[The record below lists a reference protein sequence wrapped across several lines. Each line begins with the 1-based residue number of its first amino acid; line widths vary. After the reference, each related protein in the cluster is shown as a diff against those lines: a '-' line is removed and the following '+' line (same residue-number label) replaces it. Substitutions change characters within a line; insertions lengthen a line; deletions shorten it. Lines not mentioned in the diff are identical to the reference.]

1 MSINFGFKDKYY
13 DFNNNLIA
21 ESSLKFVSDKGSF
34 GGDLTRFN
42 PLLMGNN
49 YKTFENNHVILSPG
63 VYFLNNL
70 TNSWLATYHGSGM
83 GQSYVYGNNFN
94 DTKFIDCTINSLSG
108 VTNVARCHVINPQS
122 NCNYWSSLIQDADSS
137 FAGTAYSSSLINCDW
152 SKGLENTIYY
162 GNLIFSN
169 CKFFFGKGYSLDGW
183 KYINPKV
190 FHNCKFKL
198 GSESDY
204 SELSGSTPE
213 EMKIDFINR
222 CNAGGVVNHNN
233 VASWVFCKEGVEAG
247 VIIKGSELDR
257 ICDKPMGYK
266 GGWRYTSV
274 KITDQHN
281 VPVSFNPD
289 NSSASLKVSTNSIAF
304 NQGIDIS
311 TKQEGYVSSNIIWLG
326 GIQKLTDISIMHS
339 LPVDSGVDLNSGN
352 NVLTPAVASNAI
364 VEGKYYIVRSTNMD
378 LATITYAGGE
388 YNSSVSIRKNIF
400 KGGTVTTFSGSPN
413 AQVFEIDPYPANTIK
428 MRIVSEIPTNGKI
441 TSGNLDSGYWYIVE
455 PENATE
461 PKGYVSYNGVNY
473 PPYASFLS
481 KGGGFSSSENCKLRR
496 CWREDYRESDETID
510 VGFWSGKQKP
520 IWFDVCPTDL
530 RCMMK
535 NNSQSELEMK
545 KDAKGI
551 YIASG
556 HRDFYSN
563 IIGANGIKLP
573 AYSISGAF
581 LQLKL
586 VVNTLNVM

>member
-13 DFNNNLIA
+13 DFNDNLIA
-21 ESSLKFVSDKGSF
+21 ESSLKFVSDKGNL

-49 YKTFENNHVILSPG
+49 YKDFNHCHVALSPG
-63 VYFLNNL
+63 VYFFSGS
-70 TNSWLATYHGSGM
+70 TYSWGTTYYGSGM
-83 GQSYVYGNNFN
+83 EQSYVYGNNFI
-94 DTKFIDCTINSLSG
+94 DTRFKDCTINGLSG
-108 VTNVARCHVINPQS
+108 INSVVRCHVINPQS
-122 NCNYWSSLIQDADSS
+122 NCNYWSSFIQDADSS
-137 FAGTAYSSSLINCDW
+137 FAGIAYSSSLINCDW
-152 SKGLENTIYY
+152 SKGLENTICN

-169 CKFFFGKGYSLDGW
+169 CKFFFGKGTNLQYSQA
-183 KYINPKV
+183 PKV

-198 GSESDY
+198 GTESDY
-204 SELSGSTPE
+204 TELSGSTPE
-213 EMKIDFINR
+213 EMKVDFINR
-222 CNAGGVVNHNN
+222 CNEGGVANHNN

-257 ICDKPMGYK
+257 ICDIPMGYK
-266 GGWRYTSV
+266 GGGRYTSV
-274 KITDQHN
+274 KITDQRN

-311 TKQEGYVSSNIIWLG
+311 TKQEGYASSNIIWLG
-326 GIQKLTDISIMHS
+326 GIQKLTDINIMHS

-364 VEGKYYIVRSTNMD
+364 VEGKYYIVRSSNMD
-378 LATITYAGGE
+378 PATVTYAGGQ
-388 YNSSVSIRKNIF
+388 YNSSVSIRGHIF
-400 KGGTVTTFSGSPN
+400 KGGTQTTFTGSPN

-461 PKGYVSYNGVNY
+461 PKGYVTYNGVNY

-496 CWREDYRESDETID
+496 CWREDYSESDETID

-535 NNSQSELEMK
+535 NNNQSELEMK

-556 HRDFYSN
+556 HRDFYPG
-563 IIGANGIKLP
+563 IVGANGVKLP
-573 AYSISGAF
+573 AFPISGAF

-586 VVNTLNVM
+586 VINTLNIM

>member
-1 MSINFGFKDKYY
+1 MNINFGFKDKYY

-21 ESSLKFVSDKGSF
+21 ESSLKFVSDKGNL

-42 PLLMGNN
+42 PLFMGNN
-49 YKTFENNHVILSPG
+49 NKDFNHCHVALSPG
-63 VYFLNNL
+63 VYFFSGS
-70 TNSWLATYHGSGM
+70 TYSWSTTYYGSGM
-83 GQSYVYGNNFN
+83 EQSFVYGNNFI
-94 DTKFIDCTINSLSG
+94 DTRFKDCTINGLSG
-108 VTNVARCHVINPQS
+108 LNCIVRCHVINPQS
-122 NCNYWSSLIQDADSS
+122 NCDYWSSLIQNADSS
-137 FAGTAYSSSLINCDW
+137 FAGTAYNSSLINCEW
-152 SKGLENTIYY
+152 SKGLENSVSKENI
-162 GNLIFSN
+162 LFSK
-169 CKFFFGKGYSLDGW
+169 CKFFFGKGTNLQYSQA
-183 KYINPKV
+183 PKV

-198 GSESDY
+198 GTENDY
-204 SELSGSTPE
+204 TELSGSTPE
-213 EMKIDFINR
+213 EMKVDFINR
-222 CNAGGVVNHNN
+222 CNEGGVVNHNN

-247 VIIKGSELDR
+247 VIIKGSELDC
-257 ICDKPMGYK
+257 ICDIPMGYK
-266 GGWRYTSV
+266 GRERYTSV

-281 VPVSFNPD
+281 VPVSFNPG
-289 NSSASLKVSTNSIAF
+289 NPSASLKVSTNSISF
-304 NQGIDIS
+304 NEGIDIS

-352 NVLTPAVASNAI
+352 NVLIPAVASNAI

-378 LATITYAGGE
+378 PATITYAGGE
-388 YNSSVSIRKNIF
+388 YNSSVSIRRNIF

-496 CWREDYRESDETID
+496 CWREDYSESDETID

-556 HRDFYSN
+556 HRDFYPN
-563 IIGANGIKLP
+563 IIGSNGVKLP

>member
-1 MSINFGFKDKYY
+1 MNINFGFKDKYY

-21 ESSLKFVSDKGSF
+21 ESGLKFVSDKGNL

-49 YKTFENNHVILSPG
+49 YKDFNHCPVALSPG
-63 VYFLNNL
+63 VYFFSGS
-70 TNSWLATYHGSGM
+70 TYSWGTTYYGSGM
-83 GQSYVYGNNFN
+83 EQSFVYGNNFN
-94 DTKFIDCTINSLSG
+94 DTRFKDCTINGLSG
-108 VTNVARCHVINPQS
+108 LNSVVRCHVINPQS
-122 NCNYWSSLIQDADSS
+122 NCGYYSSLIQDADSS
-137 FAGTAYSSSLINCDW
+137 FAGTAYNSSLINCDW
-152 SKGLENTIYY
+152 SKGLENSVSKENI
-162 GNLIFSN
+162 LFSK
-169 CKFFFGKGYSLDGW
+169 CKFFFGKGTNLQYSQA
-183 KYINPKV
+183 PKV

-198 GSESDY
+198 GTENDY
-204 SELSGSTPE
+204 TELSGSTPE
-213 EMKIDFINR
+213 EMKVDFINR
-222 CNAGGVVNHNN
+222 CNEGGVVNHNN

-257 ICDKPMGYK
+257 ICDIPMGYK
-266 GGWRYTSV
+266 GRERYTSV

-281 VPVSFNPD
+281 VPVSFNPG
-289 NSSASLKVSTNSIAF
+289 NPSASLKVSTNSISF
-304 NQGIDIS
+304 NEGIDIS

-352 NVLTPAVASNAI
+352 NVLIPVVASNAI

-378 LATITYAGGE
+378 PATITYAGGE
-388 YNSSVSIRKNIF
+388 YNSSVSIRRNIF

-496 CWREDYRESDETID
+496 CWREDYSESDETID

-556 HRDFYSN
+556 HRDFYPN
-563 IIGANGIKLP
+563 IIGSNGVKLP